1 MGLDSLAGVYCP
13 RCGTP
18 NEDGDRFCSS
28 CGATLKQA
36 PAEPKEKLSVRKRLG
51 RTLGTTRKARL
62 ITAGTALA
70 LLVAVVAFFALDAD
84 EEESIPRDAYTL
96 AAERVCLDAKQE
108 IVAAER
114 QADAA
119 SVASFLVPVVASWRT
134 QFEALAVPADRGEQA
149 QSLEATLLEAET
161 ELAGL
166 ARVSEGGA
174 KAEIL
179 ASAKQADA
187 ASARV
192 EEAVA
197 ELGLSE
203 CAAVTIGLTRNNR

>member
-1 MGLDSLAGVYCP
+1 VYCP

-28 CGATLKQA
+28 CGATLKKA
-36 PAEPKEKLSVRKRLG
+36 AAEPAEQLSFRDRLS
-51 RTLGTTRKARL
+51 RILGTTRKARL

-70 LLVAVVAFFALDAD
+70 LLIAVFAFFALDAD
-84 EEESIPRDAYTL
+84 EEEEIPRDAFTL
-96 AAERVCLDAKQE
+96 AAERICLDSKQE

-114 QADAA
+114 RAVAGTGDALA
-119 SVASFLVPVVASWRT
+119 SSLVPIIASWRS
-134 QFEALAVPADRGEQA
+134 QFEALAVPADRGPQA
-149 QSLEATLLEAET
+149 QNLEATLLEAEA
-161 ELAGL
+161 ELGGL
-166 ARVSEGGA
+166 ARASASGG

-179 ASAKQADA
+179 ASAKEADA

-192 EEAVA
+192 EEAIA

-203 CAAVTIGLTRNNR
+203 CAAATIGLSGSNR

>member
-1 MGLDSLAGVYCP
+1 MYCP

-36 PAEPKEKLSVRKRLG
+36 APEREEQLSPRERLG
-51 RTLGTTRKARL
+51 RIAGTTRKARL
-62 ITAGTALA
+62 ITAGTVLA
-70 LLVAVVAFFALDAD
+70 LFVAVAAFLALDSG
-84 EEESIPRDAYTL
+84 EEDAIPRDGYTL
-96 AAERVCLDAKQE
+96 AAERICLDAKQE

-114 QADAA
+114 RAA
-119 SVASFLVPVVASWRT
+119 RRDTSDFAGSLVPVVAAWRAR
-134 QFEALAVPADRGEQA
+134 FEALAVPADRGEQA
-149 QSLEATLLEAET
+149 QQLEAALLEAEA

-166 ARVSEGGA
+166 ARAAKGGG
-174 KAEIL
+174 KSEIL
-179 ASAKQADA
+179 TSAREADA

-197 ELGLSE
+197 QLGLSE
-203 CAAVTIGLTRNNR
+203 CAAATIGLSADNR